1 MDPLPPDVLEKSF
14 TAQMENFLQGKL
26 PEPTNSAS
34 SSSNVE
40 TNTKP

>member
-34 SSSNVE
+34 PSNSAMP
-40 TNTKP
+40 NTKP

>member
-14 TAQMENFLQGKL
+14 TARMESFLRGKL
-26 PEPTNSAS
+26 PEEMNSAS
-34 SSSNVE
+34 SSNNVE